1 MRIPSITVCG
11 LVAVTLVAGCNGAT
25 PTTNKQA
32 ASTASPGSTTTT
44 ATGPTATTGT
54 TSPGTTATGG
64 TTGTGATTVATATKG
79 TGATGTGKTTT
90 GSTGTSSAGTGSTGT
105 GSTGTGS
112 TGTGSSGTG
121 STGTGSTGTGSTG
134 TGSTGTGSTGTG
146 STGTGSATPTQ
157 TPAQA
162 LASQIA
168 SGRDLQIGFTGTD
181 VEQIQEALN
190 MVGFNCGTP
199 DGDFGPNT
207 LTAVAA
213 FQDSHGLAMDGI
225 VGPHTRG
232 ALVTDLNNGTT
243 PPNDEHTAK
252 CGGLWTGAWL
262 ETNAASGTTMG
273 DGQGNVR
280 MILCQDASGN
290 VTGAV
295 KLTGAIAGGQAVVYG
310 ITSGTCDASG
320 NLNFSCNDQVSIP
333 GSPSPVTTLQFVGTI
348 VVGSTQDTV
357 SGSYYV
363 TGSAYPGNAGTFTI
377 DR

>member
-1 MRIPSITVCG
+1 MRIPSVTVCG
-11 LVAVTLVAGCNGAT
+11 LVAVSLVAGCNGT
-25 PTTNKQA
+25 TTTTNKPA
-32 ASTASPGSTTTT
+32 ASTAAPGSTTTT
-44 ATGPTATTGT
+44 GTTTGTGT
-54 TSPGTTATGG
+54 TSPGTTTRTGATG
-64 TTGTGATTVATATKG
+64 TGGATTVATATKG
-79 TGATGTGKTTT
+79 TGATGTSTTTT
-90 GSTGTSSAGTGSTGT
+90 GTTRTGSTGT
-105 GSTGTGS
+105 GSTGAGS
-112 TGTGSSGTG
+112 TGAG
-121 STGTGSTGTGSTG
+121 STGTGSTGSGSTG
-134 TGSTGTGSTGTG
+134 TGSTGSGSTGSGSTGTG
-146 STGTGSATPTQ
+146 STGSGSTGSGSTPTQ

-168 SGRDLQIGFTGTD
+168 SGRDLEIGFTGTD
-181 VEQIQEALN
+181 VEQVQEALN

-225 VGPHTRG
+225 VGPQTRG

-243 PPNDEHTAK
+243 PPNDEHTAA

-262 ETNAASGTTMG
+262 ETNAASGSTMG

-310 ITSGTCDASG
+310 ITSGSCDASG
-320 NLNFSCNDQVSIP
+320 NLNFFCNDQVSIP

-348 VVGSTQDTV
+348 VVGSTQDTIN
-357 SGSYYV
+357 GSYYV